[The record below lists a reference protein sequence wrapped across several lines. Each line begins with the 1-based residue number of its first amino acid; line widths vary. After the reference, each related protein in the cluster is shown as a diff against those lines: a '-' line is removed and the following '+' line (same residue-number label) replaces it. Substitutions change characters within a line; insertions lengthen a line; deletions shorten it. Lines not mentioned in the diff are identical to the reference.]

1 MEKEGGLGSS
11 SNTLTGSDLFKLV
24 DRDQSRVTKPQKAA
38 VYGGDYC
45 TTIKPQQHESDADD
59 AKEVC
64 SKSFTSGGI
73 FYVWF
78 CCSQYN
84 VVLLTLCGAFACSP
98 RPGELICATCL
109 CCDLPPRRVPPLF
122 FFLFFFPPFF
132 KIFLSIQSLQK
143 LLQVGTSSPS
153 GKYNINVLGGDR
165 PLMPELKLQPFDGVP
180 VSCVLLFFRA

>member
-1 MEKEGGLGSS
+1 MEKEGGLLGSS
-11 SNTLTGSDLFKLV
+11 SNTLTGSDLFKLL

-73 FYVWF
+73 FIFFW
-78 CCSQYN
+78 CSPYN

-109 CCDLPPRRVPPLF
+109 CCDLPPRRVPSLF
-122 FFLFFFPPFF
+122 FFLFFPTFF
-132 KIFLSIQSLQK
+132 KNIFINTVTVTAKAVAGWHQFSIRQIQH
-143 LLQVGTSSPS
+143 
-153 GKYNINVLGGDR
+153 
-165 PLMPELKLQPFDGVP
+165 
-180 VSCVLLFFRA
+180 